1 MYHRMIPLYKWLVA
15 ICLPQL
21 SLKRAL
27 DDSFVPRIVANRVWI
42 LLLAL
47 LLAPA
52 AVGQDAKSE
61 FARFQLFNDCKSM
74 NLSVE
79 GLHDGAGKIGLTK
92 ARLQAAAESRLRSA
106 RLYDSDATAAYL
118 YVNVNVSGPAF
129 SISLKY
135 NKWVFDP
142 ASVKNGYATTW
153 DIRSTG
159 THGGGATFILSSLS
173 EDLDRFL
180 VEYLRVNES
189 ACSR

>member
-1 MYHRMIPLYKWLVA
+1 MILLYKRLAA

-27 DDSFVPRIVANRVWI
+27 DDSLVPRIVANRVRS

-52 AVGQDAKSE
+52 AVGQDDKSE
-61 FARFQLFNDCKSM
+61 FARFQLFNDCNPMK
-74 NLSVE
+74 LVVE
-79 GLHDGAGKIGLTK
+79 DLHDDAGKIGLTK

-106 RLYDSDATAAYL
+106 RLYDSDATTAYL

-129 SISLKY
+129 STSLQYK
-135 NKWVFDP
+135 KLVLDL
-142 ASVKNGYATTW
+142 ASVKNGYAATW
-153 DIRSTG
+153 NTGSTG
-159 THGGGATFILSSLS
+159 THGGDAGYILSSLS
-173 EDLDRFL
+173 EDLDQFL